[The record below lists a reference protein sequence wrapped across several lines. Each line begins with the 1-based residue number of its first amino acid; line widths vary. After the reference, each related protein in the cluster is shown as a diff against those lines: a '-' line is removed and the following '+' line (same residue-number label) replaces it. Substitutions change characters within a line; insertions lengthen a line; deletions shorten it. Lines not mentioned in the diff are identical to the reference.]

1 MNLLEEEW
9 VLNSI
14 IRVPHSHKWSI
25 QGVRVS
31 VKVSLWELVII
42 SSTEHVCASREYGGL
57 ALDI

>member
-1 MNLLEEEW
+1 MRHKEEW

-31 VKVSLWELVII
+31 VKVSLRELVII
-42 SSTEHVCASREYGGL
+42 SRAEHVSASREYGEQ